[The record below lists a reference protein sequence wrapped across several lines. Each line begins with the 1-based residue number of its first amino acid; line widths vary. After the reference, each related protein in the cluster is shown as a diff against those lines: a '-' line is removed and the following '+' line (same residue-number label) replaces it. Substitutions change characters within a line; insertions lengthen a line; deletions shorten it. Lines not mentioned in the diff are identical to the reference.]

1 MVKVKMTTSSRPNI
15 FRASDALKQPKFP
28 FDDKVEDDWSDFEIC
43 PSCNI
48 RFSEHNPRQIVRCA
62 LAELRGGKEK

>member
-1 MVKVKMTTSSRPNI
+1 MKVKMKTSNRPQI
-15 FRASDALKQPKFP
+15 FRASEEPPPNLP
-28 FDDKVEDDWSDFEIC
+28 FDNKIEDDWSDYEIC

-62 LAELRGGKEK
+62 LAELRGGKKK